1 MTCPPMN
8 FLANFLR
15 EAWIRASDLRHSKG
29 CISGALSVGLQAVKS
44 HLDTVLY
51 CTVLYC
57 TVLYCTVL
65 YCTVLYCTVLYC
77 TVLYCTVLYCTVLGA
92 NRQSSVLVNSVSQYT
107 LATRKLFPEKLTIC
121 IWLTPS
127 YEAWYCT
134 CTSLLKKICMLVPN
148 VTVSWTIKDEMLFIL
163 YIL

>member
-1 MTCPPMN
+1 MN

-15 EAWIRASDLRHSKG
+15 EALIRASDLRHSKG

-44 HLDTVLY
+44 HLD
-51 CTVLYC
+51 
-57 TVLYCTVL
+57 
-65 YCTVLYCTVLYC
+65 
-77 TVLYCTVLYCTVLGA
+77 TVLGA

>member
-1 MTCPPMN
+1 VHAATIKKEMTCPPMN

-15 EAWIRASDLRHSKG
+15 EALIRASDLRHSKG

-44 HLDTVLY
+44 HLD
-51 CTVLYC
+51 
-57 TVLYCTVL
+57 
-65 YCTVLYCTVLYC
+65 
-77 TVLYCTVLYCTVLGA
+77 TVLGA

-127 YEAWYCT
+127 YEAWSCT

-148 VTVSWTIKDEMLFIL
+148 VTVSWTFKDEMLFIL
-163 YIL
+163 CIL

>member
-1 MTCPPMN
+1 MSKGHCIIQHTCKNPVHAATIKKEMTCPPMN

-77 TVLYCTVLYCTVLGA
+77 TVLYFTVLYCTVLYCTVL
-92 NRQSSVLVNSVSQYT
+92 
-107 LATRKLFPEKLTIC
+107 
-121 IWLTPS
+121 
-127 YEAWYCT
+127 YCT
-134 CTSLLKKICMLVPN
+134 VLYCTVLYC
-148 VTVSWTIKDEMLFIL
+148 TVLYCTVLYCTVLSWGPIDRVLFL
-163 YIL
+163 

>member
-1 MTCPPMN
+1 MHAATIKKEMTCPPMN

-15 EAWIRASDLRHSKG
+15 EALIRASDLRHSKG

-44 HLDTVLY
+44 HLD
-51 CTVLYC
+51 
-57 TVLYCTVL
+57 
-65 YCTVLYCTVLYC
+65 
-77 TVLYCTVLYCTVLGA
+77 TVLGA

-121 IWLTPS
+121 IWLTPG
-127 YEAWYCT
+127 YEAWSCT

-148 VTVSWTIKDEMLFIL
+148 VTVSWTFKDEMLFIL
-163 YIL
+163 CIL